1 MMEKTLLKQ
10 RKYHLKTYLNCFIGI
25 PVKFNKNQ
33 GSEVVNFI
41 SDWEQK
47 FIEMKE
53 ENQIIEY
60 FQLLIDLGA
69 VQHIT
74 EPQKRFTNSGNFYR
88 FSIPLNNKEMKDA
101 FISSTTHN
109 FNQFK
114 LVQNFISNRN
124 NVCQLFNSMKS
135 NYEGFEF
142 FNHKVRNKVFD
153 EVFQGYEMINWI
165 KEKYTSLDNFG
176 AILLAEC
183 MRQLRAFDGVKSTN
197 CFQNGQVFYVMN
209 NEKQFEN
216 ALRLIYEHTG
226 GFSTDSGKSSILT
239 KILALL
245 KNSFLFANS
254 AAEEEIDEKTDS
266 DEEIDVNTEKVQK
279 IIKGQKK
286 LKK

>member
-1 MMEKTLLKQ
+1 
-10 RKYHLKTYLNCFIGI
+10 
-25 PVKFNKNQ
+25 
-33 GSEVVNFI
+33 
-41 SDWEQK
+41 
-47 FIEMKE
+47 MKE
-53 ENQIIEY
+53 EYQIIDY

-74 EPQKRFTNSGNFYR
+74 VPQKRFTNSGNFYQ

-101 FISSTTHN
+101 FISSTTN
-109 FNQFK
+109 NYNQFK
-114 LVQNFISNRN
+114 LVQSFISNRN
-124 NVCQLFNSMKS
+124 NVCQLYNSMKS

-153 EVFQGYEMINWI
+153 EVFQGYEMVNWI
-165 KEKYTSLDNFG
+165 KEKYKSLDNFG
-176 AILLAEC
+176 SVLLAEC
-183 MRQLRAFDGVKSTN
+183 MRQLRAFDGVKTSS
-197 CFQNGQVFYVMN
+197 CFQNGQILYVMN
-209 NEKQFEN
+209 NEKQFEI
-216 ALRLIYEHTG
+216 ALRLIYEHSG

-254 AAEEEIDEKTDS
+254 AAEEEIDEKIEENS
-266 DEEIDVNTEKVQK
+266 DDEVNTEKVEK